1 MQNRT
6 VFFQKTIYYIT
17 YLIFVMSTIAGW
29 FGIAGGDDTAIRIR
43 PLRTEQE
50 ITGWGTSAA
59 WWAQMVDNADTAEEY
74 AKLLYS
80 DEGLGLN
87 VYRYNL
93 GGGEKDNPNARLWNL
108 SSRSTESFLKDFNE
122 ETGELV
128 YDWSKD
134 ANAQQMLKACLEYG
148 NIDTVVLFA
157 NSAPWQMTK
166 SLSAAGSYEDL
177 TCNLREECYDDFA
190 NYMLDVAEYFIEKGV
205 PVKYISPINEPE
217 WSWGGP
223 GWVGQEG
230 CHYDFD
236 EVLAVAKVFA
246 KEIKERNIDVKLSM
260 MESGQLSID
269 GGHYNLDGIEALYA
283 DEEIKSVMGTYAYHS
298 YWTDGDFLLKS
309 AYGRY
314 LDKAFPNVEIEMS
327 EWCELPNS
335 HKIND
340 IEAAVI
346 MARTIGE
353 DISLSGANSWSSW
366 VAVNEGGENAD
377 SMIAVSDNYNEYTV
391 GKRYYAMAHYTKFIP
406 VGSRC
411 VDFGLSVADTKSEKA
426 WWTQKFEG
434 DEEEY
439 PVYLTEN
446 KMIVSTYVTP
456 EGDYVAVIVN
466 QGAEKDISFPGM
478 MFRDMKVYTTDAD
491 SNLELTAEE
500 EIGMKKITVAT
511 NTVTTV
517 VLSK

>member
-17 YLIFVMSTIAGW
+17 WIIFVMSTIAGW
-29 FGIAGGDDTAIRIR
+29 FGITADCTTIK
-43 PLRTEQE
+43 LRTLKTEQE

-59 WWAQMVDNADTAEEY
+59 WWAQMVEDADTADEY

-87 VYRYNL
+87 VYRYNV

-108 SSRSTESFLKDFNE
+108 SSRSTESFLKEFNE
-122 ETGELV
+122 ETGEMV

-134 ANAQQMLKACLEYG
+134 ANAQQMLDACLKYG

-177 TCNLREECYDDFA
+177 TCNLREDCYDDFA
-190 NYMLDVAEYFIEKGV
+190 NYMLDVAEYFISKGV

-217 WSWGGP
+217 WSWGG

-230 CHYDFD
+230 CHYDLD
-236 EVLAVAKVFA
+236 EVIAVAKVFA
-246 KEIKERNIDVKLSM
+246 KEIKARGLDVKLSM
-260 MESGQLSID
+260 LESGQLSID

-283 DEEIKSVMGTYAYHS
+283 DEEIKSVMGTYSYHS
-298 YWTDGDFLLKS
+298 YWTDGDFLLKA
-309 AYGRY
+309 AYGKY
-314 LDKAFPNVEIEMS
+314 LDKAFPDVEVEMS
-327 EWCELPNS
+327 EWCELPNA
-335 HKIND
+335 HKIYD

-353 DISLSGANSWSSW
+353 DLSLSGVNSWSSW
-366 VAVNEGGENAD
+366 VAVNDGGENAD
-377 SMIAVSDNYNEYTV
+377 SMIAVDGDYNEYTV

-406 VGSRC
+406 VGSYAI
-411 VDFGLSVADTKSEKA
+411 DFGLSVADVKSEKA
-426 WWTQKFEG
+426 WWKQNIDGK
-434 DEEEY
+434 EY

-446 KMIVSTYVTP
+446 NMTVSAYVTP
-456 EGDYVAVIVN
+456 DDDYVVVIVN
-466 QGAEKDISFPGM
+466 EGEEKDIRFSGM
-478 MFRDMKVYTTDAD
+478 MFRDMQVYTTDAD

-500 EIGMKKITVAT
+500 EVGMKKITVGT

-517 VLSK
+517 VFSK